1 MFEFEWHPGKGASNL
16 RKHGVSF
23 ELAATVFGDPLVIS
37 IPDEEHSE
45 CEERWVTTGEGRNGR
60 LIVVCHTFHRYEDAW
75 TVRIISARPAT
86 RTERQA
92 YEVGG

>member
-23 ELAATVFGDPLVIS
+23 ELAATVFGDPLAIS
-37 IPDEEHSE
+37 MPDEEHSE
-45 CEERWVTTGEGRNGR
+45 SEERWVTMGEARNVR
-60 LIVVCHTFHRYEDAW
+60 LIVVCHTFHRYESAW

-92 YEVGG
+92 YEVGR